1 MPDFSPSPYAL
12 EKPLSDAEQK
22 DRQLQ
27 SDMLKRFVDLRADIE
42 TGARDTLNS
51 DARRKR
57 WRTLA
62 LDLDDF
68 MHDFVRPAL
77 EEDDQS

>member
-1 MPDFSPSPYAL
+1 MPSSPSPLWLA
-12 EKPLSDAEQK
+12 AEDDRDQR

-27 SDMLKRFVDLRADIE
+27 ADMLKRFIDLRADIE

-51 DARRKR
+51 DERRRK

-68 MHDFVRPAL
+68 MRDFALPAL
-77 EEDDQS
+77 EDE